1 MPLQVHSS
9 QPFGAL
15 PWMLFLG
22 CAALVPLSPEPAR
35 PRPYRRIPE
44 DTLPGI
50 AGWPVDE
57 QGEAVTLFV

>member
-1 MPLQVHSS
+1 MPLPVHSS

-22 CAALVPLSPEPAR
+22 CAVLVPMSPEPAR
-35 PRPYRRIPE
+35 PRAYRQVPE

-50 AGWPVDE
+50 AGWPVDD